1 MKSMVSVASK
11 CDWSLGRTVNINDIL
26 FFRVNRFIQSI
37 LVDDTEQLQGM

>member
-26 FFRVNRFIQSI
+26 FFKMNRFIQCI
-37 LVDDTEQLQGM
+37 LVDNTDYL